1 MIFLQNS
8 LSSAF
13 RFILEGRGFLFWYG
27 FQRLQAVVIIE
38 LVLVSK
44 LKLLWCLLRIF
55 LFLLVAITTTS
66 LFSHYNRQTSLFSRY
81 NRQTMIP
88 KRHGVHMY
96 TM

>member
-8 LSSAF
+8 LSFAF
-13 RFILEGRGFLFWYG
+13 RFILEGRGFLFSYG

-66 LFSHYNRQTSLFSRY
+66 LFSRY
-81 NRQTMIP
+81 IRQTMIP

-96 TM
+96 AM